1 MSQDQQ
7 DTQPANRA
15 VNPLMTFDV
24 LDRASE
30 IQTVPMNSSLALYLN
45 PVLFEQ
51 GMRAANALAQSGL
64 LPVQFNGKPAACF
77 LLLAMSHSLS
87 LNPIMLAQRSYIVHG
102 KFGFE
107 AQAAIALANKSGL
120 FSEPLD
126 WRYEGQGETR
136 SATCHTVRKSN
147 GAKLE
152 AQCTVKMAKDFKWWE
167 KDGSMWPKMTDQMLA
182 YRSASFLLRRY
193 APEVLM
199 GLNTVDELQDMGDA
213 IDAEYSAV
221 INMPEVY
228 DTAAFDTAIASLG
241 IAADDEHMI
250 SFVRQIADQNRIHPD
265 KVKTE
270 AAGDIEDFAA
280 KFRLWV
286 GKLQGSAAE
295 KAPSKPTKKP
305 APEPHPQTTPAE
317 SPAPAEASLAAP
329 ESKEIECPQSG
340 TQVRTGVECAKCPTR
355 KNNQCAYWAS

>member
-1 MSQDQQ
+1 MSQAQNDA
-7 DTQPANRA
+7 PIANRTA
-15 VNPLMTFDV
+15 NPLMTFDM

-51 GMRAANALAQSGL
+51 GMRAANALAASGL
-64 LPVQFNGKPAACF
+64 LPTQFNGKPPACF
-77 LLLAMSHSLS
+77 LLLAMSHSLQ

-102 KFGFE
+102 RFGFE

-152 AQCTVKMAKDFKWWE
+152 AQCTVKMAKEFKWWE

-213 IDAEYSAV
+213 IDAEYSQIVTEPETYNTALFDAAV
-221 INMPEVY
+221 SAQGVNP
-228 DTAAFDTAIASLG
+228 DDPHLAAFIQAM
-241 IAADDEHMI
+241 ADKDR
-250 SFVRQIADQNRIHPD
+250 VPAD
-265 KVKTE
+265 KVKVE
-270 AAGDIEDFAA
+270 ASADMENFFKAFRAWVAKKHPQAPAGE
-280 KFRLWV
+280 
-286 GKLQGSAAE
+286 E
-295 KAPSKPTKKP
+295 KKP
-305 APEPHPQTTPAE
+305 AAQKPDP
-317 SPAPAEASLAAP
+317 AP
-329 ESKEIECPQSG
+329 ESKEIECANYPG
-340 TQVRTGVECAKCPTR
+340 TIVRTGVECKKCKSR
-355 KNNQCAYWAS
+355 EKDCAYWAGPNENGHPETGKE